1 MSEGRV
7 TLSIE
12 GAVATVLFDHPEA
25 YNAMTF
31 AMYAQLA
38 EACTKIAATPSLRAV
53 AFRGKGKA
61 FVAGTDIRE
70 FLDFAGAEDG
80 LAYEQRIEAG
90 IAQIE
95 ALPVPT
101 VAIIDGAAMGGGLVI
116 AAACD
121 LRLVSTRARFGVPIA
136 RTVGNCLSAR
146 NVARLVDS
154 FGLGAVRAMLLLA
167 QILQPV
173 QAVTTGFALEVVE
186 PDVIDFRA
194 AELLTALVAN
204 APLSIAAARE
214 AIRLAAR
221 GGDDTDMIRRVYG
234 SADFK
239 EGVRAFI
246 DKRAPVWTGR

>member
-1 MSEGRV
+1 MSEGKV

-12 GAVATVLFDHPEA
+12 GAVATVWFDHAVA

-38 EACTKIAATPSLRAV
+38 EACTQIAATPGLRAA
-53 AFRGKGKA
+53 AFRGRGKA

-70 FLDFAGAEDG
+70 FLDFTGAEDG
-80 LAYEQRIEAG
+80 LAYEQRIETG

-101 VAIIDGAAMGGGLVI
+101 LAIIDGAAMGGGLVI

-121 LRLVSTRARFGVPIA
+121 LRLVSTRSRFGVPIA
-136 RTVGNCLSAR
+136 RTVGNCLSGR
-146 NVARLVDS
+146 NVARLVES

-167 QILQPV
+167 QILQPE
-173 QAVTTGFALEVVE
+173 QAVASGFAFEAVE
-186 PDVIDFRA
+186 PEVIDFRA
-194 AELLTALVAN
+194 AELLDILLAN
-204 APLSIAAARE
+204 APLSIAAGRQ

-221 GGDDTDMIRRVYG
+221 GGDDSEMIRRVYG

-239 EGVRAFI
+239 EGVRAFVE
-246 DKRAPVWTGR
+246 KRAPVWTGR

>member
-7 TLSIE
+7 TFSIE

-31 AMYAQLA
+31 AMYGQLA
-38 EACTKIAATPSLRAV
+38 EACTQIAATPGLRVA

-101 VAIIDGAAMGGGLVI
+101 LAIIDGAAMGGGLVI

-146 NVARLVDS
+146 NVARLVDC
-154 FGLGAVRAMLLLA
+154 FGLGPARAMLLLA
-167 QILQPV
+167 QILQPD
-173 QAVTTGFALEVVE
+173 QAVAAGFALEAID
-186 PDVIDFRA
+186 PDAINTRA
-194 AELLTALVAN
+194 AELLAILTAN
-204 APLSIAAARE
+204 APLSIAAGRE

-221 GGDDTDMIRRVYG
+221 NGDDTEIIRRVYG

-239 EGVRAFI
+239 EGVRAFVE
-246 DKRAPVWTGR
+246 KRAPVWMGR